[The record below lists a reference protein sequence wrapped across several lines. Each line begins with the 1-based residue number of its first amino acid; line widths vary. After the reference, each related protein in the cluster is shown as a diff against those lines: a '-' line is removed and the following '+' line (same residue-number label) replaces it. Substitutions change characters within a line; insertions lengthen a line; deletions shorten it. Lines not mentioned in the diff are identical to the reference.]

1 MTRPMVKLLASAALS
16 AFMLGGCATFDGLRE
31 QARERLHI
39 EPAPVA
45 AQIALAAP
53 APAPKWA
60 EPAPERLAITDWV
73 SQIGGAELT
82 ALIDEALAAN
92 TNIGSSKAR
101 LDAAR
106 AAAISARSGKL
117 PNVSLGGRASHS
129 EFGNDR
135 IGDSNSHSIGPSV
148 SWEPDVWGRIND
160 RAKAGEIEVAAST
173 ADYAAARLS
182 IAGQTA
188 QSWLDLIEARLLLA
202 LSQKNL
208 QTQERALALTQRRFE
223 GGVTSA
229 SDVRLSRSS
238 VASAQ
243 ASLASREQ
251 FRAISARRLEILLRR
266 YPDATIGAATDL
278 PPLRALSGAGA
289 PRDILARR
297 PDLLAAEQRL
307 AAQGLQIDIARKALL
322 PRLSLSADGNL
333 SSGDFLGLFKIDA
346 LVANL
351 ASNLTAP
358 IFNGGALKAD
368 VARNEAVLRGQVES
382 YAGAVMGAYMDV
394 ENALDAERRLK
405 QREAALRV
413 SLTEAQKAEEILA
426 RRYAQ
431 GLASILQLLDAQ
443 SRAINSESALI
454 GARKE
459 RLASRVRLHLAL
471 GGGDLGD
478 VSLAQNTQ
486 FPSDY
491 SQ

>member
-1 MTRPMVKLLASAALS
+1 MVKLLTSVTLTV
-16 AFMLGGCATFDGLRE
+16 FMLGGCSTLDSVRGGLKD
-31 QARERLHI
+31 RLHV
-39 EPAPVA
+39 EAAPVA
-45 AQIALAAP
+45 DQVALAVP
-53 APAPKWA
+53 TPAPKWA
-60 EPAPERLAITDWV
+60 EPAPERLATTDWAT
-73 SQIGGAELT
+73 QIGGAELSG
-82 ALIDEALAAN
+82 LIAEALAAN
-92 TNIGSSKAR
+92 TNIRAASAR

-106 AAAISARSGKL
+106 AGAISARAGKL
-117 PNVSLGGRASHS
+117 PNVSLSGRASHS
-129 EFGNDR
+129 EFGNDL
-135 IGDSNSHSIGPSV
+135 IGDSNSHSIGPSA

-160 RAKAGEIEVAAST
+160 RAKAGELEVAAST

-202 LSQKNL
+202 LSEKNL

-243 ASLASREQ
+243 ASLASRKQ
-251 FRAISARRLEILLRR
+251 FRSSAARRLELLLRR
-266 YPDATIGAATDL
+266 YPGADITAAADL
-278 PPLRALSGAGA
+278 PPLPALEGAGA

-322 PRLSLSADGNL
+322 PRLSLSADGSL
-333 SSGDFLGLFKIDA
+333 SSGDFLDLFKIDSLIA
-346 LVANL
+346 SL
-351 ASNLTAP
+351 AANLTAP
-358 IFNGGALKAD
+358 IFNGGALKAE

-382 YAGAVMGAYMDV
+382 YAGTVMQAYMDV
-394 ENALDAERRLK
+394 ENALDAERRLGE
-405 QREAALRV
+405 REAALRV
-413 SLTEAQKAEEILA
+413 SLIEAQKAEELLA

-443 SRAINSESALI
+443 SRAINAESGLI

-459 RLASRVRLHLAL
+459 RLASRIRLHLAL
-471 GGGDLGD
+471 GGGDFAATNF
-478 VSLAQNTQ
+478 AQTTQ
-486 FPSDY
+486 PPTLY